1 MPREGVLGQATRIDP
16 VPADHEALDS
26 LSAREDLGGGELVL
40 RTVDGTE
47 ISLPSSLLRL
57 VVSAASNLA
66 AGRAVMTIAAAV
78 MLTPTEAAELLGL
91 SRPFV
96 ARLLERG
103 DIPSELLPESRHR
116 RIRLEDVL
124 AFQDRR
130 ERRSEGRRRIADIA
144 ATADLPY
151 LCLLFVAKVFIDT
164 NVLFPFSVMDL
175 MLALTEDGIH
185 DVMWSDDLL
194 DEWERVIV
202 RERRRSP
209 DAAAA
214 ISGTIR
220 QFFADT
226 RVPAES
232 FRGLVVE
239 VDGPDL
245 DDNAHMA
252 AAVAGQA
259 GSLVTWNAK
268 DFDCGFIKKH
278 TIKIMNPDEYLCT
291 RYEEFP
297 GEVPATIA
305 KLAASKHRPPM
316 TPVDLA
322 DALDRAGVKEF
333 ASLVRSH
340 LTRVADLPELS
351 SALGESAL
359 DRPGSGMP
367 V

>member
-1 MPREGVLGQATRIDP
+1 MQGGMMPREGVLGQATRIDP

-40 RTVDGTE
+40 RTADGTE

-57 VVSAASNLA
+57 VVSAANNLA
-66 AGRAVMTIAAAV
+66 AGRAVMAIPAEV

-116 RIRLEDVL
+116 RIKLGDVL

-130 ERRSEGRRRIADIA
+130 ERRSEGRSRIADIA

-151 LCLLFVAKVFIDT
+151 LCLLFVARVFIDT

-202 RERRRSP
+202 RERHRSP

-214 ISGTIR
+214 ITATIR

-226 RVPAES
+226 RIPAQS
-232 FRGLVVE
+232 YQGLVAE
-239 VDGPDL
+239 ADGPTPTTTRIWPLRLRGKSNRWLRGTARTSTADSP
-245 DDNAHMA
+245 
-252 AAVAGQA
+252 
-259 GSLVTWNAK
+259 GSMRSGSWIRTSTFAPSTK
-268 DFDCGFIKKH
+268 SSR
-278 TIKIMNPDEYLCT
+278 T
-291 RYEEFP
+291 RC
-297 GEVPATIA
+297 
-305 KLAASKHRPPM
+305 SQ
-316 TPVDLA
+316 
-322 DALDRAGVKEF
+322 
-333 ASLVRSH
+333 RSH
-340 LTRVADLPELS
+340 GSPPA
-351 SALGESAL
+351 SAA
-359 DRPGSGMP
+359 RP
-367 V
+367 